1 MKIRL
6 GNSIWQSVNEE
17 IKKIYLSLQ
26 KSIRMKLRENDVE
39 FLDDE
44 LVCLLLSYQRHPK
57 FQIIRTVRRRP
68 NTIPVVQ
75 YCCYSYGHYSD

>member
-1 MKIRL
+1 
-6 GNSIWQSVNEE
+6 
-17 IKKIYLSLQ
+17 
-26 KSIRMKLRENDVE
+26 MKLRENDVE